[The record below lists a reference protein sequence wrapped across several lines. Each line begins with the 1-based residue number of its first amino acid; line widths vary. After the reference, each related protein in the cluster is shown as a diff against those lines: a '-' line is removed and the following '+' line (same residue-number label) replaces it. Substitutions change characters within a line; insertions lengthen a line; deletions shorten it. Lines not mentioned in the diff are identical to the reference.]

1 MANECSVFE
10 MVLPRQALA
19 PIRTVPFLAKQLL
32 SSGSVS
38 AAFNKSTRM
47 VTIVSSIAGTV
58 EFSDTANTDP
68 SGSGDTFPIAA
79 NTPYDFDVRPNTKVR
94 FA

>member
-1 MANECSVFE
+1 MANECQVFE

-19 PIRTVPFLAKQLL
+19 PIRTVPFLAKQAL
-32 SSGSVS
+32 SSGAVS
-38 AAFNKSTRM
+38 TAFNKSTRM

-58 EFSDTANTDP
+58 EFSTASNGDP
-68 SGSGDTFPIAA
+68 AGSGDTFPIAA
-79 NTPYDFDVRPNTKVR
+79 NTPYDFDVRPGTKVR